1 MMAKLSTCGLCTSST
16 AIGDV
21 ATIDQESE
29 IISTK
34 IDIEDAEIITETQEE
49 TNTRVDREKGLTIE
63 IESSEA
69 VIEEILEEEKGHQRP
84 TRKNRGGGNRDL
96 DHQVYRQVEP
106 QAHYIQVLAQAT
118 E

>member
-1 MMAKLSTCGLCTSST
+1 M
-16 AIGDV
+16 

-34 IDIEDAEIITETQEE
+34 IDIEDAEIITETQGE

-69 VIEEILEEEKGHQRP
+69 VREETIEDEKGHQRP

-96 DHQVYRQVEP
+96 DRQVYRQAVH
-106 QAHYIQVLAQAT
+106 QAHYIQVLAQTT